1 MTPMKVHMLPK
12 NDGNKTTTNIYTK
25 MKSTFTSLLS
35 VISTNKDNKQN
46 HNVDA
51 SASTTT
57 ITTGWPHY
65 DISQSNTSYI
75 GESWQRNGWDTLVT
89 RSRPLTWADN
99 IIQIPELESD
109 EED

>member
-1 MTPMKVHMLPK
+1 
-12 NDGNKTTTNIYTK
+12 

-35 VISTNKDNKQN
+35 VISTNKDKKQN

-51 SASTTT
+51 SASDTT

-65 DISQSNTSYI
+65 EISQSNTSYI
-75 GESWQRNGWDTLVT
+75 GESRKRNGWDTSFI

-99 IIQIPELESD
+99 IIEIPDLESD
-109 EED
+109 NED

>member
-1 MTPMKVHMLPK
+1 MTPVKVHMLPK
-12 NDGNKTTTNIYTK
+12 NDSKKTTTNVYSK

-35 VISTNKDNKQN
+35 VISTNKSKKQN

-51 SASTTT
+51 SSSNTT

-65 DISQSNTSYI
+65 DMPQSDTSYV
-75 GESWQRNGWDTLVT
+75 GESRQRNGWNTSFV